1 MTEFF
6 PHELAI
12 TQWANGFHSGV
23 VGACTSFMYAAFQP
37 LYAAVIVT
45 VIAALLSRR
54 DARRFLSIGATVA
67 LTWLPVVAIKQL
79 AHRPRPDAS
88 LLPHPLAMLPGDW
101 SFPSGHVAFAMALT
115 VTVFLF
121 TRHRLAR
128 TLAALFVPL
137 MAATVLVVGVHYI
150 TDVLFSLVW
159 SAAIAPLVFRL
170 VCRVGSR
177 LPARSE
183 SNRAQSSAV
192 RSARTYPR

>member
-23 VGACTSFMYAAFQP
+23 IGAFASFIYAAFEP
-37 LYAAVIVT
+37 LYAVVIVAA
-45 VIAALLSRR
+45 IAALMSRR
-54 DARRFLSIGATVA
+54 NLRRFLSIGATVA
-67 LTWLPVVAIKQL
+67 LTWLPVVAIKVL
-79 AHRPRPDAS
+79 VHRPRPDAS
-88 LLPHPLAMLPGDW
+88 LLPHPLALMPGDW

-115 VTVFLF
+115 GTVFLF

-137 MAATVLVVGVHYI
+137 MVATVLVMGVHYI
-150 TDVLFSLVW
+150 TDVLFSVVW
-159 SAAIAPLVFRL
+159 SAVVAPLAFRL

-183 SNRAQSSAV
+183 SVRAQSFAA
-192 RSARTYPR
+192 RNARTYPR